1 MEMFDKIKHDIEQD
15 YYREHYPNDGQRF
28 IAWYLRNI
36 HNLDIHEAKDCIT
49 DGAGDKQI
57 DAIYIM
63 SADQPKK
70 HCDTRQ
76 SRQSVL

>member
-1 MEMFDKIKHDIEQD
+1 MRRAEGRQRNVSNGLKFFNRVSSSACPPPTAFINNQNLNRRFDDV
-15 YYREHYPNDGQRF
+15 GQ
-28 IAWYLRNI
+28 AEGVELVLLYV
-36 HNLDIHEAKDCIT
+36 
-49 DGAGDKQI
+49 
-57 DAIYIM
+57 M